1 MALDLRGHG
10 ESKTRNQRP
19 IQASQEWR
27 TSPHEFPVDLDPA
40 LDWLKAQPRID
51 NRKIVVIGTDIGANL
66 ALIASGRFP
75 EVRTVVAVK
84 PNLTESLAMAGSAQ
98 DFKPKSAL
106 IVVADEAEG
115 NRIKA
120 LVTAP
125 SRVQVVPLSGGAA
138 QSVADKRVA
147 DAVFQWLK
155 ETF

>member
-1 MALDLRGHG
+1 
-10 ESKTRNQRP
+10 
-19 IQASQEWR
+19 
-27 TSPHEFPVDLDPA
+27 
-40 LDWLKAQPRID
+40 
-51 NRKIVVIGTDIGANL
+51 
-66 ALIASGRFP
+66 
-75 EVRTVVAVK
+75 
-84 PNLTESLAMAGSAQ
+84 MAGSAQ